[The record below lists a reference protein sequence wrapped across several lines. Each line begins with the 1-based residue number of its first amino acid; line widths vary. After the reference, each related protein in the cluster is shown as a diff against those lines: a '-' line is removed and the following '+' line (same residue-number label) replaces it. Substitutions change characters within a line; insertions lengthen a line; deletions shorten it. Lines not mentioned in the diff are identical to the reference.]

1 VTIGDD
7 NRSINMLQGVGERAR
22 VSELQCVKGNLVRA
36 VRLLARLRVALQ
48 LKADL
53 VRVGGKAAFLPV
65 AQRIAEQLLHAKI
78 DGDDGDDSDDDSN
91 EAAAGDDN
99 DLELVDVPDDEEEM
113 GASRAAAVV
122 EVSASCF
129 FFFFLFLEPAR
140 SLR

>member
-7 NRSINMLQGVGERAR
+7 NRSRSINMLQGVGERAR
-22 VSELQCVKGNLVRA
+22 VNEVQCAKDNLVRA

-53 VRVGGKAAFLPV
+53 VRVGGKAAFVPV
-65 AQRIAEQLLHAKI
+65 AHRIAERLLHARS

-99 DLELVDVPDDEEEM
+99 DLDLVDVPDDEEEM

-129 FFFFLFLEPAR
+129 FFLFLFP
-140 SLR
+140 